1 LKDKDPDFRVFDLT
15 ASPDPF
21 RSSFASYFHK
31 TIGGYHPAKLQR
43 YQDLIDRYISQNH
56 QPVLNMLN
64 TKYYIVGDDQN
75 RPTVQPNTRALGNAW
90 FVDNYMI
97 VESADQEFNG
107 LNGLDPGSRAIIHK
121 DFASDLEGFQPTK
134 GGSIALTSYAPNK
147 LVYASDAPTEQ
158 LAVFSEI
165 WYGPDKGW
173 KVFVDGTEAKL
184 FRADYVLRAMRVPA
198 GQHTIEMRFEPASV
212 KIGKMISLIA
222 SGVLLLLLIGWIANG
237 LGIRPGLKAGK

>member
-1 LKDKDPDFRVFDLT
+1 
-15 ASPDPF
+15 
-21 RSSFASYFHK
+21 
-31 TIGGYHPAKLQR
+31 
-43 YQDLIDRYISQNH
+43 
-56 QPVLNMLN
+56 M
-64 TKYYIVGDDQN
+64 
-75 RPTVQPNTRALGNAW
+75 
-90 FVDNYMI
+90 DNYMI